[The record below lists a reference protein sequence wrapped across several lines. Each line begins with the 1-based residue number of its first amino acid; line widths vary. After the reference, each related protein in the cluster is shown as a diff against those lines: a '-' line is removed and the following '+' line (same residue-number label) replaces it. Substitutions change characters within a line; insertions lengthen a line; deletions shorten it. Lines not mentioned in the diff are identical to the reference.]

1 MKGRFCMEIIRYR
14 TIEFYPN
21 LLFETE
27 IVIDNV
33 IYYLSINVEKN
44 KLIRTN
50 DFEWCCYEKSID
62 DITENDEPIDLPD
75 SIIEK
80 VLREIIK
87 LWNNN
92 LKRNENTWYTEHYR
106 E

>member
-1 MKGRFCMEIIRYR
+1 MEIIRYR

-44 KLIRTN
+44 KPIRTD
-50 DFEWCCYEKSID
+50 DFE
-62 DITENDEPIDLPD
+62 
-75 SIIEK
+75 
-80 VLREIIK
+80 
-87 LWNNN
+87 WNNN
-92 LKRNENTWYTEHYR
+92 LIRNENTWYTEHYG